1 MVKKGGGE
9 VNLQT
14 LRYFVSLAR
23 IKSYTKAAEECYISQ
38 PALSRS
44 ISELENEIGCHLVNR
59 NSRSVE
65 LTEEGVICLA
75 EAKKVLKQYDILID
89 KVTNANQQFK
99 NPVKIGYIIYGHI
112 AVFNKKLSQISK
124 SNLIK
129 IDTEYDS
136 LANIQEKLQLDEID
150 MAIMPRVCV
159 ADDGI
164 QVFELSKSQLYVL
177 VPCKSTLFNRD
188 FVNFHDLKNQ
198 KFIGWDIKE
207 VPLLN
212 NAHSK
217 ACEES
222 GFETE
227 FVAFGKKMGDL
238 MTLSILHNALAFAS
252 SNSTIV
258 DSKEFKLIP
267 VLDSKD
273 NFGLVCIWKKDN
285 KNPSVRKLIKM
296 LGK

>member
-1 MVKKGGGE
+1 M
-9 VNLQT
+9 NLQT

-23 IKSYTKAAEECYISQ
+23 IKSYTKAAEECFISQ

-65 LTEEGVICLA
+65 LTEEGEICLA
-75 EAKKVLKQYDILID
+75 EAKKVLRQYDILID
-89 KVTNANQQFK
+89 KVTNSNQQFK

-112 AVFNKKLSQISK
+112 AAFNKELSRIPK
-124 SNLIK
+124 RNLIK
-129 IDTEYDS
+129 IETEYDS
-136 LANIQEKLQLDEID
+136 LANIHEKLQSDEID
-150 MAIMPRVCV
+150 IAILPGVCV
-159 ADDGI
+159 TDDGI
-164 QVFELSKSQLYVL
+164 QAFELLNSQLYVL
-177 VPCKSTLFNRD
+177 VPSKSTLFNRD
-188 FVNFHDLKNQ
+188 SVNFHDLKNQ
-198 KFIGWDIKE
+198 KFIGWDPKE

-212 NAHSK
+212 DAHSK
-217 ACEES
+217 ACEDSE
-222 GFETE
+222 FEAE
-227 FVAFGKKMGDL
+227 FVAYGKKMGDL
-238 MTLSILHNALAFAS
+238 MTLSILHNALAFAA